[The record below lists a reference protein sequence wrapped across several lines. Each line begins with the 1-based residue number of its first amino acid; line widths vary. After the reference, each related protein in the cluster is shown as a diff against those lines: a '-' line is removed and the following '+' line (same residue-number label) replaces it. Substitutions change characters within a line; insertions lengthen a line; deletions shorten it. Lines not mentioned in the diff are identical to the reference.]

1 MGEGRHQYARH
12 YSGRYI
18 IQDEKIN
25 GRAVYVQEQGSSAF
39 LSYCAGNGINRWTIS
54 PIDNDEVPLD
64 PCGKIVLVCLL
75 CLVYTF
81 DLLSRVISLLHFGSA
96 NDSNPTEQNLM
107 MCQK

>member
-25 GRAVYVQEQGSSAF
+25 GRAVYVQEQGNGAF
-39 LSYCAGNGINRWTIS
+39 LGYCAGNGINRWTIS
-54 PIDNDEVPLD
+54 PIDNDEEPLD

-75 CLVYTF
+75 NLVTPLVYF
-81 DLLSRVISLLHFGSA
+81 
-96 NDSNPTEQNLM
+96 LM
-107 MCQK
+107 SSHHCILV

>member
-25 GRAVYVQEQGSSAF
+25 GRAVYVQEQGNGAF
-39 LSYCAGNGINRWTIS
+39 LGYCAGNGINRWTIS

-64 PCGKIVLVCLL
+64 PCGKIILVCLL
-75 CLVYTF
+75 NLVYTF
-81 DLLSRVISLLHFGSA
+81 GLLSHVISSLHLGLKTTAIPPNKIS
-96 NDSNPTEQNLM
+96 
-107 MCQK
+107 

>member
-1 MGEGRHQYARH
+1 MGEGRRQYARH

-25 GRAVYVQEQGSSAF
+25 GRAVYIQEQGNGAF
-39 LSYCAGNGINRWTIS
+39 LGYCAGNGINRWTIS

-75 CLVYTF
+75 NLYTF
-81 DLLSRVISLLHFGSA
+81 GLLSHVISSLHLGLRTTAILPNKIS
-96 NDSNPTEQNLM
+96 
-107 MCQK
+107 